1 MDIWQILM
9 TPFSWI
15 LRQLIVLFDNYGLAL
30 FLFTLVVKIVL
41 FPFSLKAKKSSIQMS
56 AIAGEQ
62 RAIQQRYANNR
73 MKQNEELQK
82 LYMKHNVNPSSGCL
96 WSMLPMFILFPLDG
110 ISRRPFKYLFGLT
123 EELTVAVAQAI
134 GWSDFTVAGMN
145 ELSLAARLTESNL
158 SAAQAAANSDKLF
171 AIPFNFF
178 GIDLSQIPSWKFWAN
193 GLSWAAIGLF
203 LLPVISC
210 VLSFVSSKVTQKTN
224 AMNKEQEE
232 QQSARIGF
240 SLPAGLCVYWI
251 ANSAFGM
258 LQEVICGKMLK
269 KDYEEAQRKMAESA
283 AAEKEAE
290 KERRRLAAEKKAAAL
305 ADKKSKKKAEP
316 KPEDDTPSINK
327 ADSRVGMRTYA
338 RGRAYDPN
346 RYPTFPYRDPSKAAP
361 AEENNENKE

>member
-1 MDIWQILM
+1 
-9 TPFSWI
+9 
-15 LRQLIVLFDNYGLAL
+15 
-30 FLFTLVVKIVL
+30 
-41 FPFSLKAKKSSIQMS
+41 
-56 AIAGEQ
+56 
-62 RAIQQRYANNR
+62 
-73 MKQNEELQK
+73 
-82 LYMKHNVNPSSGCL
+82 
-96 WSMLPMFILFPLDG
+96 MFILFPLYG
-110 ISRRPFKYLFGLT
+110 IIRRPFKYLFGLT
-123 EELTVAVAQAI
+123 EETTVAVAKAI

-171 AIPFNFF
+171 AIPFDFF
-178 GIDLSQIPSWKFWAN
+178 GIDLSQIPSWKFWAD

-232 QQSARIGF
+232 QQQSAQMRSMMITMPLMSLWIGF

-258 LQEVICGKMLK
+258 LQEVVCGKMLK
-269 KDYEEAQRKMAESA
+269 KDYEEAQRKLAESA

-305 ADKKSKKKAEP
+305 AEKKSKKKAEP
-316 KPEDDTPSINK
+316 KAEEDTPSINK